1 MKYDI
6 DKIKKVFFKNYAP
19 IFTKEEVDKGIDRIP
34 EIFSVLLKERQTA
47 LK

>member
-6 DKIKKVFFKNYAP
+6 DKIKEVFYKNYAP
-19 IFTKEEVDKGIDRIP
+19 IFSKEEVNKGIDRIP

-47 LK
+47 FK